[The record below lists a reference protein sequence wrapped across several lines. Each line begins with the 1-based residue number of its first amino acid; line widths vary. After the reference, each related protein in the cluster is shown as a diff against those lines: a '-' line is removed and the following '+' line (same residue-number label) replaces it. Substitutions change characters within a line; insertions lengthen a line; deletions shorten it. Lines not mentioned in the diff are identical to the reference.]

1 MHRVRLPGLLLALA
15 HLASACAP
23 AANLRPMTPMLPDHA
38 AEVGVGYT
46 QVGPRPVGQDDT
58 VHGGQAWVTSQPLT
72 WLDISLVGA
81 FAAQGVAVAG
91 LAVRW
96 RALEVDG
103 FAAGIGAE
111 LGSGWAA
118 IDLPLAVR
126 VVDGLWAYSA
136 PQLGTWGKDA
146 TVRLPLGLDV
156 ELFDELRIRGEAQM
170 NYPRRDG
177 EFDGYQ
183 RRLHLGMGMA
193 FRL

>member
-1 MHRVRLPGLLLALA
+1 MQTLCLLGRLAALGLV
-15 HLASACAP
+15 ASACAP
-23 AANLRPMTPMLPDHA
+23 AANMRPMTPMLPSHQG
-38 AEVGVGYT
+38 ELGVAYT
-46 QVGPRPVGQDDT
+46 QVGPRPVGEDAT
-58 VHGGQAWVTSQPLT
+58 MHGGQAWATMQPLT

-81 FAAQGVAVAG
+81 FASQGLAVAG

-96 RALEVDG
+96 RAIEVDG

-111 LGSGWAA
+111 LGTGWVGV
-118 IDLPLAVR
+118 DLPVAVR
-126 VVDGLWAYSA
+126 VFDGLWAYSA
-136 PQLGTWGKDA
+136 PQLGTWGKDP

-156 ELFDELRIRGEAQM
+156 EVSEELRIRGEAQM